1 MADCYVGEIRMFAGT
16 YAPQGWALC
25 DGQILPIAENELLYA
40 LLGTT
45 YGGDG
50 MSTFALPDMRGRI
63 PISMG
68 ANGGSTYML
77 GQQAGTETVTLTQ
90 AQLPAHTHLPNAQSA
105 PGEQS
110 LPTGALW
117 SSKKVFDKPAGGTA
131 LVGMDP
137 RAISVMGGNLPHENI
152 MPFMALSFIIAT
164 AGMYPSPG

>member
-1 MADCYVGEIRMFAGT
+1 MHV
-16 YAPQGWALC
+16 
-25 DGQILPIAENELLYA
+25 
-40 LLGTT
+40 
-45 YGGDG
+45 
-50 MSTFALPDMRGRI
+50 RGRI

-105 PGEQS
+105 PGEQF

-137 RAISVMGGNLPHENI
+137 PTPDVAMNPV
-152 MPFMALSFIIAT
+152 ALAPT
-164 AGMYPSPG
+164 GAGKAHNNMQP